1 MEFLKKDCH
10 VAKTPRNDEWDVS
23 SRRHFF
29 PSLRVKRDN
38 LLFLALLLIETFF
51 ASIKSRILR
60 RSIAVFI
67 VSFSLM
73 GCASPGEHL
82 PQADQLNEDLRLF
95 WPGPAADAK
104 IRFVRSIRS
113 SSDVGIRSNW
123 FMKVIRSVSGE
134 EESEEPMVRPY
145 GVYSDGK
152 SLYVAD
158 PGLSLVHCFDFRE
171 KKYIQI
177 KDAKDQHLEFPVGVA
192 VDKEGRILVTDSGLG
207 RVFTFN
213 NAGKYLGEIGS
224 FDVFEKPTGIAI
236 HNDRIYVVD
245 THRHSVLVFSHD
257 DGRLL
262 FQFGKNGSK
271 AGDFHY
277 PTHIFASA
285 DGHLYITDT
294 LNFRVQ
300 IFDRDGNFL
309 SLFGKLGDA
318 MGDFSK
324 PKGIAADSDGNIY
337 VADSQFDNVQI
348 FDHSGRLLL
357 VFGGSGSQK
366 GKMSLPAGVFIDMN
380 DRVYVADSYN
390 RRVQVFQYLG
400 KHSKELD

>member
-1 MEFLKKDCH
+1 MMLEIHINMRRLFH
-10 VAKTPRNDEWDVS
+10 ES
-23 SRRHFF
+23 IISR
-29 PSLRVKRDN
+29 
-38 LLFLALLLIETFF
+38 ALLGPIV
-51 ASIKSRILR
+51 
-60 RSIAVFI
+60 VFI

-73 GCASPGEHL
+73 GCASIGKNL
-82 PQADQLNEDLRLF
+82 PQTDQLNEDSRLV
-95 WPGPAADAK
+95 WPGPPADPK
-104 IRFVRSIRS
+104 IRFVRNIRS
-113 SSDVGIRSNW
+113 SRDVGIKNNW
-123 FMKVIRSVSGE
+123 LTKILQSVSGD
-134 EESEEPMVRPY
+134 EESDEQMVRPY
-145 GVYSDGK
+145 GVYSDGEM
-152 SLYVAD
+152 LYVAD

-171 KKYIQI
+171 KKYMQI
-177 KDAKDQHLEFPVGVA
+177 KDAKDQPLEFPVGVA

-213 NAGKYLGEIGS
+213 RDGTYLGKIGS
-224 FDVFEKPTGIAI
+224 SDLFEKPTGIAI

-245 THRHSVLVFSHD
+245 THRHRVLVFSQD

-271 AGDFHY
+271 DGEFHY

-300 IFDRDGNFL
+300 VFDRDGNFL
-309 SLFGKLGDA
+309 SLFGRLGDA

-324 PKGIAADSDGNIY
+324 PKGIAVDSDGNTY
-337 VADSQFDNVQI
+337 VADSQFDNIQI
-348 FDHSGRLLL
+348 FDQSGRLLL
-357 VFGGSGSQK
+357 VLGGSGSQS
-366 GKMSLPAGVFIDMN
+366 GKMSLPAGVFIDRN

-400 KHSKELD
+400 KRSQ